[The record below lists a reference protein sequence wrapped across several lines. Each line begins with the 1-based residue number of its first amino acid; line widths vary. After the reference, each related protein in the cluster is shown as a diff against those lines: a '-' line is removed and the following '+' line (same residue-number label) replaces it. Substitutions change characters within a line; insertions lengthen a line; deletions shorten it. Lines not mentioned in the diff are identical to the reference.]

1 MYFTQDRFIG
11 LYCTSPKKKYLSQTL
26 STFSF
31 SMMIWI
37 LNTQNGFIWI
47 PVFRCHCFLVLLK
60 YLLDHLNFK
69 LWMWGWLHKFFLYV
83 VLPFSFILLCFI
95 FYRVIFRE
103 YRTHIFIIFLLLPL
117 HKHERLSNKC
127 DPILPSGSFVI
138 VEMALHALK
147 LDTWFSHSTD
157 TFIQPWVLAVAP
169 ECSKRLVD
177 CRHLWFLGSL
187 LECPLLHFF
196 ALLRFDVSSL

>member
-1 MYFTQDRFIG
+1 MKIAVQCKIFTQDRFIG

-69 LWMWGWLHKFFLYV
+69 LWLWGWLQSFFFCMWYCRTLLSYYA
-83 VLPFSFILLCFI
+83 SFLTGLFFERLLSVTFQTS
-95 FYRVIFRE
+95 FRV
-103 YRTHIFIIFLLLPL
+103 TLIFLVTKKIFLT
-117 HKHERLSNKC
+117 K
-127 DPILPSGSFVI
+127 VI
-138 VEMALHALK
+138 NYMLNLN
-147 LDTWFSHSTD
+147 
-157 TFIQPWVLAVAP
+157 IQLQL
-169 ECSKRLVD
+169 C
-177 CRHLWFLGSL
+177 
-187 LECPLLHFF
+187 
-196 ALLRFDVSSL
+196 